1 MAKSLAK
8 RASQAP
14 PYDVLFQMVI
24 GKWISQALG
33 TVVELGVPD
42 RLGKGARRCSEIARE
57 AGVSEDGLYRL
68 LRGLSS
74 VGVFIESA
82 DRKFKLTSM
91 GHLLRSD
98 HPRSIAGFARFVAH
112 DSTWR

>member
-1 MAKSLAK
+1 MSKCRVK
-8 RASQAP
+8 RTSRP
-14 PYDVLFQMVI
+14 HPYEVLFEMVS
-24 GKWISQALG
+24 GKWISKAIG
-33 TVVELGVPD
+33 TAVELGVPD
-42 RLGKGARRCSEIARE
+42 RLGKGARGCSDLARE

-74 VGVFIESA
+74 VGVFMESA

-112 DSTWR
+112 DST